1 MSTEF
6 DSASCPSYDHAVE
19 IIGRRWAGAVV
30 RVMLAGRSRFSEIRN
45 AIPGITDRVLSH
57 RLRDLEADGILV
69 REIHDERPVRIE
81 YRLTERGRALA
92 TVVLAISSWA
102 NEWMPAK
109 SESGTRQQGEPRQ
122 RVSAGRRGRPQRQAQ
137 PSGPQA

>member
-1 MSTEF
+1 MSTKF
-6 DSASCPSYDHAVE
+6 DSASCPYYEHAVE

-102 NEWMPAK
+102 NEWLPAK
-109 SESGTRQQGEPRQ
+109 LESATRQQGDRQ
-122 RVSAGRRGRPQRQAQ
+122 RASAERRGRPQRQT
-137 PSGPQA
+137 